1 MVKAIRDL
9 IQPESVFLDL
19 SGGDKFDIIHQII
32 QKMGGLKLIQ
42 DPVQFEKEV
51 IQREKE
57 IPTGLQMG
65 TALPH
70 ARSKVVDEIV
80 MAFARLKK
88 AVDFGAGDSEPAR
101 LIFLFG
107 VPSDQINDYLKLAA
121 KLCRL
126 LRQKG
131 FRDKLLQAED
141 EQEVIEVLQKV

>member
-1 MVKAIRDL
+1 MMEIRDS
-9 IQPESVFLDL
+9 IQSECIFLDL
-19 SGGDKFDIIHQII
+19 SGKNKFKVIHNIIDGM
-32 QKMGGLKLIQ
+32 KGLDQIQ
-42 DPVQFEKEV
+42 DSARFEKEV
-51 IQREKE
+51 AQREKE

-70 ARSKVVDEIV
+70 ARSKVVTEIV

-88 AVDFGAGDSEPAR
+88 GVDFGAGDGEPAR

-126 LRQKG
+126 LKQEK
-131 FRDKLLQAED
+131 FRKKLLEAQNPN
-141 EQEVIEVLQKV
+141 EVISILEKV